1 LATKDIQRVYHWF
14 ICVILPLLFQILA
27 NIFAVHHN
35 PSHFPEPD
43 KFIPERHLDE
53 NGNFIK
59 SNRIIPFSI
68 GSRNCL
74 GENLARSEV
83 FLFIVKM
90 LQKFEV
96 LPNSENS
103 KPSMNGVA
111 GLVNTPPHYPII
123 MKEK

>member
-1 LATKDIQRVYHWF
+1 
-14 ICVILPLLFQILA
+14 LA
-27 NIFAVHHN
+27 NLYAVHHD
-35 PSHFPEPD
+35 PVHFPEPD

-53 NGNFIK
+53 NGKFIK

-83 FLFIVKM
+83 FLFVVAM
-90 LQKFEV
+90 LQKFEI
-96 LPNSENS
+96 LPNPEDPN
-103 KPSMNGVA
+103 PPMEGVA
-111 GLVNTPPHYPII
+111 GIVNSAPHYHII